1 MSCRGLRTLLA
12 ACLVGLTCA
21 AALTAAPAALAAV
34 PSGFQDTIA
43 IDGLKEPTSIR
54 FSPDGRV
61 FVAEKAGR
69 ILVYASIDDPS
80 PEVFAD
86 LRKQT
91 FDANDR
97 GLLGLALDPSFPSS
111 PYVYALYTFDHVLG
125 EDPPGFFPR
134 WGQPPKNPGEEG
146 WEGDGCSHSPEVDA
160 CPVSGRLVRITA
172 EGNHAAPTAA
182 APAEKVLVEDWC
194 QQNSSHS
201 IGDLA
206 FGPEGALFASG
217 GEGASFIYPDYG
229 QAGWPSK
236 NQCGDP
242 PSPRGTA
249 LSAETGEGGSL
260 RSQDVVTSGD
270 PTGLDGTVIRIDPAS
285 GEGLPGNP
293 LYGDIG
299 ADANA
304 RRIVATG
311 FRNPFRF
318 SINAETDE
326 VYVDNVGN
334 GTNEEIDRF
343 STTPTGIYN
352 SGWPCYEGD
361 TRNPDFNNFDN
372 GLCESLY
379 AKPGSTSPPFF
390 SYLHGQPVT
399 TEDKCDSSP
408 GAAISGST
416 FYDGNAFPAAYD
428 QALFFADPV
437 RGCAFVMFAG
447 ADGRPDPAT
456 TTPFLTNGGLYP
468 GIDFE
473 VGPDGALYYVQL
485 FGNEYSDPGSIHRI
499 TYFSGNEPPVARLT
513 ATPEWSAG
521 NLKAR
526 FDAAGSSDAE
536 GGALSYEWDLEG
548 DGTYAAP
555 SSNPVREK
563 EFKDSQNH
571 VVAVRVVDQ
580 SGARSV
586 DRVTVYPHD
595 TPPEPAILEP
605 GESAPGSGIA
615 ALNWR
620 VGQAISFKG
629 VAEDGEDGTLL
640 PTRLD
645 WSSRLFHCPSAC
657 HAHPLQAFPSV
668 SKGTLVAPDH
678 DYPSYIDLTFT
689 AVDSRG
695 LAASTTIKLDPRTVE
710 LMVDSEPTGITLTA
724 GLLTQPG
731 PIALTSIEGSNVI
744 LSAPPTAQLASV
756 AYSFQ
761 GWSDGGARVHSLI
774 ANGSATYTANYVESP
789 GPPAPPN
796 PSDPPKTPVT
806 PVQSGGAG
814 GGSQSPAAKSPPPL
828 SRPALGLHPPK
839 RTASSAAR
847 FEFESPEAGVGY
859 ACKLDD
865 GPLVPC
871 NSPRVYRKLK
881 PGEHVFRVVAEAPG
895 ESVEY
900 SAATVFRWRV
910 LANDRAR

>member
-1 MSCRGLRTLLA
+1 VRGRGLRALLA
-12 ACLVGLTCA
+12 ACFV
-21 AALTAAPAALAAV
+21 ALSCSLIAAPGALAAV
-34 PSGFQDTIA
+34 PSGFQDTVA
-43 IDGLKEPTSIR
+43 IGGLKEPSSIR
-54 FSPDGRV
+54 FSSDGRV

-69 ILVYASIDDPS
+69 ILVFDGIDDAS

-91 FDANDR
+91 FDAGDR
-97 GLLGLALDPSFPSS
+97 GLLGLALDPNFPAS

-125 EDPPGFFPR
+125 EDAPGSFPR
-134 WGQPPKNPGEEG
+134 WGQPPSY
-146 WEGDGCSHSPEVDA
+146 EGDDCAHGPEVDA
-160 CPVSGRLVRITA
+160 CPVSGRLVRLTA
-172 EGNHAAPTAA
+172 EGNHAAPSATAA
-182 APAEKVLVEDWC
+182 SEKVLVEDWC
-194 QQNSSHS
+194 QQDSSHS

-229 QAGWPSK
+229 QAGWPNK

-249 LSAETGEGGSL
+249 LNAATGEGGSL
-260 RSQDVVTSGD
+260 RSQDVVTPGD
-270 PTGLDGTVIRIDPAS
+270 PTGLDGTVIRIDPAT

-293 LYGDIG
+293 LYADIG

-334 GTNEEIDRF
+334 GTDEEIDRF
-343 STTPTGIYN
+343 STTPGNIYN

-361 TRNPDFNNFDN
+361 TRNPDFNNLDN

-379 AKPGSTSPPFF
+379 SKPGSTSPPFF

-416 FYDGNAFPAAYD
+416 FYDGGEFPAAYD
-428 QALFFADPV
+428 HALFFADSV
-437 RGCAFVMFAG
+437 RSCAFVMFAG
-447 ADGRPDPAT
+447 PDGRPDPAT

-485 FGNEYSDPGSIHRI
+485 FGNEYSDPGSIHRV

-513 ATPEWSAG
+513 ATPEWSVG
-521 NLKAR
+521 NLKAK

-555 SSNPVREK
+555 TSIAVKEK

-595 TPPEPAILEP
+595 TPPEPAIVEP

-620 VGQAISFKG
+620 VGQAIPFKG
-629 VAEDGEDGTLL
+629 VAEDAEDGTLL

-645 WSSRLFHCPSAC
+645 WSSRLYHCPSAC

-668 SKGTLVAPDH
+668 SEGTLIAPDH
-678 DYPSYIDLTFT
+678 DYPSYLDLTFT

-695 LAASTTIKLDPRTVE
+695 LSASRTIVLNPRTVQLSIRSQPE
-710 LMVDSEPTGITLTA
+710 GITLTA
-724 GLLTQPG
+724 GLQTKPG
-731 PIALTSIEGSNVI
+731 PIELTSIEGSNVI
-744 LSAPPTAQLASV
+744 LSAPPTAQIGGQT
-756 AYSFQ
+756 YTFK
-761 GWSDGGARVHSLI
+761 GWSDSEPRVHSLV
-774 ANGSATYTANYVESP
+774 ANGTGTYTATYSGPSETEEPPDPEPPNTVLPGTSQPAVSGSSPSPAGPLSPAESP
-789 GPPAPPN
+789 ELRPR
-796 PSDPPKTPVT
+796 
-806 PVQSGGAG
+806 
-814 GGSQSPAAKSPPPL
+814 L
-828 SRPALGLHPPK
+828 SLHPRK
-839 RTASSAAR
+839 RATSTAAR
-847 FEFESPEAGVGY
+847 FEFGSSAPGVGY

-871 NSPRVYRKLK
+871 RSPRVYRSLK
-881 PGEHVFRVVAEAPG
+881 PGEHVFRVLAEAPG
-895 ESVEY
+895 DSVEY
-900 SAATVFRWRV
+900 SPATVFRWRV
-910 LANDRAR
+910 LATRG